1 MALTYGFYNS
11 LNGDRKYNAKQFGS
25 IFDGVIHDGVYINI
39 GGQMMVKAAGNGMQI
54 NIQTGRAWFNH
65 TWTLNDSIFP
75 MTLPNAE
82 PLLSKYVA
90 VVLEI
95 NETVSTRANSF
106 KLVTGTPASSPVYPT
121 LINTDSVHQ
130 YALAYVLIRPGVEAI
145 TQANIINNVGK
156 RGCPFVTSVAASMN
170 IDDLIARWEAQW
182 NQWINAVN
190 SEYLTFKDNW
200 DTWFADTK
208 SDWTS
213 YIQQKTDEFDTFLGT
228 QLTRVSNFITAQDA
242 RIDDFLDDKD
252 AQFTA
257 LFSNMRDQAQQYF
270 DDSSTAWNNWFQH
283 YQDELSSSQAANLQ
297 AQIDAISF
305 IYVIGETLFLP
316 NTSVSVQ
323 NERATFTNL

>member
-25 IFDGVIHDGVYINI
+25 IFDGVIRDGVYINI

-65 TWTLNDSIFP
+65 TWTLNDSVFP

-106 KLVTGTPASSPVYPT
+106 KLVAGTPASSPVYPT
-121 LINTDSVHQ
+121 LTNDDSVHQ
-130 YALAYVLIRPGVEAI
+130 YPIAYVLIKPGVTTI
-145 TQANIINNVGK
+145 TQADITNMVGT
-156 RGCPFVTSVAASMN
+156 GSCPFVTGVVSSMN
-170 IDDLIARWEAQW
+170 IDALISQWQTQWDQWIDMVNSDFNAKDAQW
-182 NQWINAVN
+182 KAM
-190 SEYLTFKDNW
+190 
-200 DTWFADTK
+200 
-208 SDWTS
+208 
-213 YIQQKTDEFDTFLGT
+213 IQQQTDDFDTFLDQ
-228 QLTRVSNFITAQDA
+228 QLTRVSNFIESQGI
-242 RIDDFLDDKD
+242 RINEFLDDKNN
-252 AQFTA
+252 QFSA
-257 LFSNMRDQAQQYF
+257 LFTNIQSQAQQYF
-270 DDSSTAWNNWFQH
+270 NDSTIAWNNWFQH
-283 YQDELSSSQAANLQ
+283 YQDELSQSQAANLQ